1 MSMTPQ
7 IAAQRITRNL
17 LATENDL
24 DRALASGASL
34 LADIAQA
41 RMDIGADAATGQIAI
56 MRMTEALG
64 ALSAARKHLVQ
75 THAQLRKDGEERAD
89 FILPS
94 ECPSKADGG
103 SSEVYAVSELK
114 AA

>member
-1 MSMTPQ
+1 MPMTPQ
-7 IAAQRITRNL
+7 IAAQRITRHL

-24 DRALASGASL
+24 DRVLASGASL

-56 MRMTEALG
+56 MRVTEALG
-64 ALSAARKHLVQ
+64 ALSAARKHFVQ
-75 THAQLRKDGEERAD
+75 THAELRKVGETRAD

-94 ECPSKADGG
+94 ECPTKG
-103 SSEVYAVSELK
+103 SDDTDVIVAAELK